1 MKKIL
6 VVDDHPLTLKFMTN
20 LLEKN
25 GHQVL
30 TAGNSLSALN
40 ILKNYVPDVMFIDL
54 IMPNI
59 NGEKLCSIIAKM
71 PKLKDTYI
79 IVLSAIASEEIERK
93 LDFAELGIN
102 ACIAKG
108 PLDKM
113 GENVLAALN
122 QSDLNASSGFTGKVI
137 GAEYIRPR
145 QVTKELLSNKRH
157 YEAILESMDEGILE
171 ITADATIIRTNKA
184 AVSMADI
191 SEENLLASNF
201 IELFN
206 ETDREKVR
214 KLIKSNGTSLHSD
227 ERKSTVSLNSKKVE
241 LRLVPLKEEK
251 TKTTLVVLNDVTKQK
266 LIEEQIRHTK
276 KMEAIGT
283 LSGGIAHE
291 FNNLLMGIQGNTSLM
306 LLNTKSDDT
315 HYNRLKNIENLIQS
329 GSKLTSQLLGYARKG
344 RYQISPIDLNTL
356 VKDTSYIFAKTK
368 KEIVINQELSTDLHL
383 IEADRGQ
390 IEQVL
395 LNLYINA
402 ADAMPA
408 GGKLTITTANVTHE
422 NMGDG
427 PYTPRPGNYVMLVIT
442 DTGIGMDK
450 KTCERIFD
458 PFFTTKE
465 PGSGTGLGLASTY
478 GIIKGHRGYINVES
492 GKGKGTTFKIYLPAS
507 KTVVRNYETVASEEQ
522 LLAKHETILLVDD
535 EELIREV
542 SREMLEAVGYNVL
555 SAGSG
560 KEAVNVYKKHQDTI
574 DLVVLDLIMP
584 EMGGGQVYDR
594 LKEINPGVKVLLS
607 SGYSINEEAMSIM
620 KRGCDGFI
628 QKPFRIINL
637 SQKIQKILD
646 KG

>member
-113 GENVLAALN
+113 GENVLAALD

-574 DLVVLDLIMP
+574 DLVVLDMIMP

>member
-93 LDFAELGIN
+93 LGFAELGIN

-113 GENVLAALN
+113 GENVLAALD

-241 LRLVPLKEEK
+241 LRIVPLKEEK

>member
-59 NGEKLCSIIAKM
+59 NGEKLCSIITKM

-113 GENVLAALN
+113 GENVLAALD
-122 QSDLNASSGFTGKVI
+122 QSDLNATSGFTGKVI

-214 KLIKSNGTSLHSD
+214 KLMKSNGTSLHSD

-402 ADAMPA
+402 ADAMPT

-450 KTCERIFD
+450 KTCERVFD

-507 KTVVRNYETVASEEQ
+507 KTVVRDYETVAREEQ

>member
-113 GENVLAALN
+113 GENVLAALD

-241 LRLVPLKEEK
+241 LRIVPLKEEK

-574 DLVVLDLIMP
+574 DLVVLDMIMP